1 MQAQLVVEVG
11 PPIPPDGTVK
21 CETEGCESVA
31 TFAYVWDWGQAGK
44 CCSTHAALLQ
54 QTSSQLNRG
63 VQVTALVPTGPVPLT
78 RDERTRLKAEC
89 YALEAE
95 AEDLK
100 ARGLALYRENETLT
114 RQTQAATV
122 RGRETE
128 AQLKEALVEIAT
140 LRAALEKSDAEHGN
154 LVDEVS
160 RLRTLASFEQST
172 DHSRVDG

>member
-1 MQAQLVVEVG
+1 MQAQLVVG
-11 PPIPPDGTVK
+11 PNIPAADTVQ
-21 CETEGCESVA
+21 CETDGCSEAA
-31 TFAYVWDWGQAGK
+31 TFAYVWDWGQGGK

-54 QTSSQLNRG
+54 QTSAQLNRG

-114 RQTQAATV
+114 RQAQAAIV

-128 AQLKEALVEIAT
+128 AQLKDALAQLET
-140 LRAALEKSDAEHGN
+140 LKAALEKSDAEHGN

-172 DHSRVDG
+172 DHTRVDG